1 MALRY
6 CIISYDN
13 NDYDYD
19 DDDDDDDDN
28 DNDDVRE
35 KCIRKQRKR
44 RKVKIEETSEEEEE
58 EEDVKKREK
67 IVKKEDEE
75 EDDVKE
81 DKEEEVHQES
91 TFVIFQFVN
100 TSEPVLETNSSIK
113 KCTTTDP
120 SADICKENVE
130 VDVLDKIRNVCPF
143 CDKQFSNEQ
152 SVERHVMVVHQRQY
166 KCDMCKRSYN
176 TQTALDVHKVIH
188 RPDYFFECMECHVKM
203 TNNNDPLYIQ
213 PRITMTV
220 VNEPFFVAS
229 TQNGVQNIGDDN
241 TLELPNA
248 STSNIAAQSERYNS
262 LNSLGPSFLTVKL
275 GDDYFRIPKS
285 LSVFMMKEPNP
296 YENDSTDKNVVKEE
310 KGDSVM
316 QTRSKQ
322 KLKEEKI
329 KEETDT
335 TDDLD
340 DTPLDFRKMCE
351 EKNTKTKSDRLSRL
365 KKKPHTCSQY
375 KIHSSKSIAWYT
387 ELMNISVNNGEQS
400 INDKRTNSEIEINTD
415 EKTIQQLDKRS
426 MVKRRNSALRSR
438 WNVKKFLDESQA
450 SYSKDSR
457 LKSINFRYERKAAMK
472 ILRSSSTL
480 KKRNRVK
487 EETEKD
493 NKSQS
498 GSNEIRTSQEI
509 LYKKRND
516 EITYIFLL
524 NDPIDNYFAQLAL
537 IIAEDRNFAM
547 ESSEMDK
554 LDHSAEEKDSIV
566 LLQHDCSNIKLEDTF
581 LSGTVENQTNTMSSL
596 LSVKEEIEEHSVRG
610 QGKTII
616 KYHNCDRCGMK
627 FPLRT
632 MLNRHRLSH
641 NNVKHPIPKIKC
653 SKEKYGYSQ
662 TSDLRKYSK
671 SVFGQIEKREYTCN
685 LCNFACEKSIT
696 LTVHLKRK
704 HRINEVKSVSNN
716 RKCSSNENNSS
727 KRRSTKKSKK
737 VYHFCDICDFECTK
751 GDVLAAHVAQCH
763 RKSEK
768 RIENSSS
775 RSNKWNYEVAE
786 AKEEKILNGD
796 GRFLYGKES
805 IQMQPW
811 QIVDLEGCLY
821 YAFVPAK
828 QEKKL
833 IERNKVN
840 SESDEIKKETLEE
853 SLKISNEKDLSYTDE
868 LDPFCSMKIKK
879 EECSVDEQAITNDQ
893 EMYEEDNKMYACEEC
908 NICFPVM
915 QMLKRH
921 KNAVHEQAQR
931 YKCKVCFKICRSLI
945 AFKMHVALEH
955 KPEQEGNV
963 NDLENLTYTCN
974 YCNYESTNK
983 STLYSH
989 ISRKHSTRR
998 TGRRKTGRGILSEQ
1012 EEYACDVCEF
1022 KCQTRRRLKEHL
1034 ERKHASEYKYDCEF
1048 CGKKFKVKGD
1058 MRLHVRF
1065 KHKEGPIVCDVC
1077 GKTCSNSNSLM
1088 TDEIMNY
1095 IDEDNSRILQ
1105 TVKKM
1110 CEYER

>member
-1 MALRY
+1 M
-6 CIISYDN
+6 S
-13 NDYDYD
+13 
-19 DDDDDDDDN
+19 
-28 DNDDVRE
+28 
-35 KCIRKQRKR
+35 
-44 RKVKIEETSEEEEE
+44 
-58 EEDVKKREK
+58 
-67 IVKKEDEE
+67 
-75 EDDVKE
+75 
-81 DKEEEVHQES
+81 
-91 TFVIFQFVN
+91 
-100 TSEPVLETNSSIK
+100 
-113 KCTTTDP
+113 
-120 SADICKENVE
+120 
-130 VDVLDKIRNVCPF
+130 
-143 CDKQFSNEQ
+143 
-152 SVERHVMVVHQRQY
+152 M
-166 KCDMCKRSYN
+166 
-176 TQTALDVHKVIH
+176 
-188 RPDYFFECMECHVKM
+188 
-203 TNNNDPLYIQ
+203 
-213 PRITMTV
+213 
-220 VNEPFFVAS
+220 
-229 TQNGVQNIGDDN
+229 
-241 TLELPNA
+241 
-248 STSNIAAQSERYNS
+248 
-262 LNSLGPSFLTVKL
+262 
-275 GDDYFRIPKS
+275 KS
-285 LSVFMMKEPNP
+285 
-296 YENDSTDKNVVKEE
+296 
-310 KGDSVM
+310 
-316 QTRSKQ
+316 
-322 KLKEEKI
+322 
-329 KEETDT
+329 
-335 TDDLD
+335 
-340 DTPLDFRKMCE
+340 
-351 EKNTKTKSDRLSRL
+351 
-365 KKKPHTCSQY
+365 
-375 KIHSSKSIAWYT
+375 
-387 ELMNISVNNGEQS
+387 
-400 INDKRTNSEIEINTD
+400 
-415 EKTIQQLDKRS
+415 IQQLDKRS

-457 LKSINFRYERKAAMK
+457 LKSISFRYERKAAMK

-480 KKRNRVK
+480 KKRNCVK
-487 EETEKD
+487 EETEND

-516 EITYIFLL
+516 VVMIYI
-524 NDPIDNYFAQLAL
+524 
-537 IIAEDRNFAM
+537 DRNFAM

-554 LDHSAEEKDSIV
+554 LDQSVEEKDSIV
-566 LLQHDCSNIKLEDTF
+566 LLQHDCSSIKLEDTF
-581 LSGTVENQTNTMSSL
+581 LSGTMENQTSTMSSL
-596 LSVKEEIEEHSVRG
+596 LSVKEEIEEHSVGG
-610 QGKTII
+610 QRKTII
-616 KYHNCDRCGMK
+616 KYHSCDRCGMK
-627 FPLRT
+627 FPLKT

-641 NNVKHPIPKIKC
+641 NVQHSIPKIKC
-653 SKEKYGYSQ
+653 SKEKYGYSK

-671 SVFGQIEKREYTCN
+671 SVFGQIEKREYACN
-685 LCNFACEKSIT
+685 LCNFACGRSIT

-716 RKCSSNENNSS
+716 RKCSSNESNSS
-727 KRRSTKKSKK
+727 KRRSTRKNKK

-751 GDVLAAHVAQCH
+751 SDVLAAHVAQCH

-775 RSNKWNYEVAE
+775 RSNKWNYGVAK
-786 AKEEKILNGD
+786 AKEEKYDHEVQENASMFSCSCCTFRCKKRSTMTSHINKKHSNKVNLEERCDLCDFKCAKKSTLYSHKRQHKIEALNQVYACNECDFKTIKRTSLYSHIKRKHKTTRSCTGNDQPELILNGD
-796 GRFLYGKES
+796 GRFVYGKES

-821 YAFVPAK
+821 YAFVPVK

-833 IERNKVN
+833 IERKKIN
-840 SESDEIKKETLEE
+840 SESDEIKKELFEE
-853 SLKISNEKDLSYTDE
+853 SLRISNEKDLSYIEE
-868 LDPFCSMKIKK
+868 LDTFCSMKIKK

-955 KPEQEGNV
+955 KPEQEENV
-963 NDLENLTYTCN
+963 DDLESLTYTCN

-998 TGRRKTGRGILSEQ
+998 TGRRKTTRGILSEQ

-1077 GKTCSNSNSLM
+1077 GKTCSNSNSLYVHQKWAHFKPKYEC
-1088 TDEIMNY
+1088 EICKRRM
-1095 IDEDNSRILQ
+1095 IDRRNNKLLQ
-1105 TVKKM
+1105 
-1110 CEYER
+1110 RR